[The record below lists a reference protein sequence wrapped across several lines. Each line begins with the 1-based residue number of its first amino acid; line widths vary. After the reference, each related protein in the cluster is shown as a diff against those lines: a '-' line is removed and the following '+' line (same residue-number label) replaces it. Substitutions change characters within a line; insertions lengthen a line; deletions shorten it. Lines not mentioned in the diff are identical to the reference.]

1 MGIKCRTAAL
11 SDILV
16 LSKIIIR
23 LSSNPRC
30 TYFLLLFLNLL
41 TVLYLVQTLINC
53 YHQYYLLNKSLLKA
67 THLIFLNY
75 QSFLYLLRALV
86 QIDAVAIWLRVVVL
100 PTVNKASKEQITIFL
115 LVLCAIY
122 CTVYK

>member
-1 MGIKCRTAAL
+1 MLELGSN
-11 SDILV
+11 SDEQ
-16 LSKIIIR
+16 
-23 LSSNPRC
+23 LSSVIFDEEEAIET
-30 TYFLLLFLNLL
+30 TYLNFL
-41 TVLYLVQTLINC
+41 
-53 YHQYYLLNKSLLKA
+53 S
-67 THLIFLNY
+67 Y